1 MDFYYLL
8 QRDRRGRGSAGGGWG
23 IQHIVRYSTVFVLR
37 VQNVEDN
44 IRDIPG
50 RVSLRQHQKSESF
63 TILRPYTPIKQFFP
77 DVVLYKDFAEWKTY
91 GRQPSPATGEKRRKV
106 VRLETKKIPFSLLE
120 DMRREM
126 FHSEAAKIIEKGSN
140 FVQALR

>member
-1 MDFYYLL
+1 MMMTALVSVLPLFLSL
-8 QRDRRGRGSAGGGWG
+8 FWKTSSAP
-23 IQHIVRYSTVFVLR
+23 QLSLV
-37 VQNVEDN
+37 
-44 IRDIPG
+44 PG

>member
-1 MDFYYLL
+1 MMVSGLVSILPVFLSL
-8 QRDRRGRGSAGGGWG
+8 ICRTSSAP
-23 IQHIVRYSTVFVLR
+23 QLSLVPF
-37 VQNVEDN
+37 
-44 IRDIPG
+44 
-50 RVSLRQHQKSESF
+50 RVSLHQHEQSESF
-63 TILRPYTPIKQFFP
+63 NIVRPFTPIRQFFP
-77 DVVLYKDFAEWKTY
+77 EVLQHTDFAEWKTDI
-91 GRQPSPATGEKRRKV
+91 GQPFSPSVEKRRTV